1 MEEIRIEPFPV
12 KAGQRVRVGYNGLLA
27 KSGANQVYL
36 HAGLSRH
43 GDIWEQAKDIVMD
56 NNIDTWTAE
65 LEVPTEFEKFNFCFK
80 DCADN
85 WDNNNGKNWTYTIVH
100 GQGLV

>member
-1 MEEIRIEPFPV
+1 MEEIKIEPFPV
-12 KAGQRVRVGYNGLLA
+12 RAGQRVNIDYNGLLA
-27 KSGANQVYL
+27 KSGANQLYL
-36 HAGLSRH
+36 HAGLTRQ
-43 GDIWEQAKDIVMD
+43 GGIWEDINDIEM
-56 NNIDTWTAE
+56 NYSKGAWTAE
-65 LEVPTEFEKFNFCFK
+65 LEVPAEFEKFNFCFK